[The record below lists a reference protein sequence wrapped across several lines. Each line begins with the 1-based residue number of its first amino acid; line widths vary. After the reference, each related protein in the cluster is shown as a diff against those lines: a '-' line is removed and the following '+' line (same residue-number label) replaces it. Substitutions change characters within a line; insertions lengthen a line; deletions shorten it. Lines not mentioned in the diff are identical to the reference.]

1 MTMMRQLFLLL
12 ALMVGLAAS
21 AQDVEALYD
30 EGKALYDKKEYKAA
44 IQKLLP
50 AAQQGHKKAQYRM
63 GRCYDKGYGVLEDN
77 DKAFS
82 WYQKSAQQGY
92 YKAEYQMARCYIK
105 GKAGLFIALVPFAFQ
120 PHGIAGTPD
129 DHKALEWVKKA
140 IGGKKHG
147 AEMLQEIKDEAAA
160 GDKTDKKLLKLLG
173 K

>member
-30 EGKALYDKKEYKAA
+30 EGKALYDKKDYKAA

-105 GKAGLFIALVPFAFQ
+105 GKGV
-120 PHGIAGTPD
+120 TPND
-129 DHKALEWVKKA
+129 QKALEWVKKA